1 MKLLDKIYNFLFE
14 DEVVEVKEEP
24 TYISCSDLFL
34 KR

>member
-14 DEVVEVKEEP
+14 EEVVEVEEKP
-24 TYISCSDLFL
+24 VYISCKDLFL